1 MNKNILEFSVVIDGK
16 LEKFNDVLSKARA
29 RVFYKEFNRNGGY
42 ITDEFAEK
50 LLSTIPYVPVKGIYS
65 SADGDYTDHGQ
76 SRDLG
81 RIYGIVPAEPN
92 VTWEDHLDEDGV
104 VRTYAT
110 VDVLLFTAIYKE
122 AEEIINKSLSM
133 ELYRPTLKG
142 RWEIIDGVQC
152 FKYEEGCF
160 LGLQILGDE
169 IEPCFEGA
177 AFFSLYD
184 ELTNAIDKLQE
195 FSSNFQ
201 KDDIGGKEMPS
212 FNFKLSDSEKQCL
225 IWDALNVNYN
235 EEGGWTVEYSILDV
249 FDEYVIVRNY
259 AESKYERVEYTK
271 DDENNT
277 VTLGEK
283 EEIFFEAVTAD
294 EKASLETLR
303 KLNNNSLN
311 VEEVFSERDTL
322 LTEKTNF
329 ESTISTLEE
338 KNSEFEQK
346 IEEKDVEI
354 STLTTER
361 DEVQGQLTESQAAV
375 QSLTEENEELKNF
388 KSNVEETE
396 KQKVLDKYSENLDKE
411 VIDTY
416 QAKIA
421 EYTKESLEKE
431 LAFELVQSKPSL
443 FSINK
448 NDDGYV
454 PKDKPLEGVAGIL
467 AKYKK

>member
-29 RVFYKEFNRNGGY
+29 RVFYKKFNRNGGY

-65 SADGDYTDHGQ
+65 SADGDYTDHGK

-81 RIYGIVPAEPN
+81 KIYGIVPAEPN

-133 ELYRPTLKG
+133 ELYRPSLKG
-142 RWEIIDGVQC
+142 KWEIIDGIQC

-212 FNFKLSDSEKQCL
+212 FNFKLSDNEKYDL
-225 IWDALNVNYN
+225 IWKALNVNYN
-235 EEGGWTVEYSILDV
+235 EEGDWTVEYSILDV
-249 FDEYVIVRNY
+249 FDDCAIVRNY
-259 AESKYERVEYTK
+259 AENKYERVEYTK
-271 DDENNT
+271 DDENNI

-283 EEIFFEAVTAD
+283 EEVFFEAVTAD

-311 VEEVFSERDTL
+311 VEEVFSERDSL
-322 LTEKTNF
+322 LTEKTEF

-338 KNSEFEQK
+338 KKSEFEQK

-361 DEVQGQLTESQAAV
+361 NEVQEQLTESQAAV

-388 KSNVEETE
+388 KSNIEETE

-411 VIDTY
+411 IIDTY